1 MAMLAFCVLGSGSGG
16 NCTAIVLD
24 PDGPGPLPPRVLL
37 IDVGLSPKTTRRRLG
52 EVGLRFADV
61 TDILLTHLDSDHLHP
76 SWPAALFHNERIHV
90 HVHARHEPALRETA
104 INERRLCVI
113 EDKRAPGARQVSRGD
128 AEARSRIKTD
138 EAQLRL
144 LFASA
149 TPDLRAPSCDACV
162 PSSPTFTESTRVTAV
177 ALPHDEL
184 GATAYVLEHDGI
196 RLGLAT
202 DLGHVPAGLFDA
214 FAELD
219 AVAFESNYDAA
230 MQLSSYRPDFLKRR
244 IMGGRGHLSNEQALE
259 AIVEI
264 DRRGRLQH
272 VALLHLSRQCNDPA
286 LVRRLYAERA
296 PHVLPR
302 LVLSRQDVPTAVLRV
317 AGRTAGG
324 CEQGE

>member
-1 MAMLAFCVLGSGSGG
+1 MATLAFCVLGSGSGG

-24 PDGPGPLPPRVLL
+24 PDGPGLIPPRVLL
-37 IDVGLSPKTTRRRLG
+37 LDAGLSPKSTRRRLG

-76 SWPAALFHNERIHV
+76 SWPAALFHNDRIHV
-90 HVHARHEPALRETA
+90 HVHARHEPALRETT

-113 EDKRAPGARQVSRGD
+113 EDQPSPSAEEGSRGD
-128 AEARSRIKTD
+128 AEARSGIKAGET
-138 EAQLRL
+138 QL
-144 LFASA
+144 LFSAPPRLGAECRDA
-149 TPDLRAPSCDACV
+149 TPS
-162 PSSPTFTESTRVTAV
+162 SSPTFTGSTRVTAV
-177 ALPHDEL
+177 SLPHDEL
-184 GATAYVLEHDGI
+184 GATAYVLEHEGT

-202 DLGHVPAGLFDA
+202 DLGHVPPGLVDA

-219 AVAFESNYDAA
+219 ALAFESNYDTS
-230 MQLSSYRPDFLKRR
+230 MQLASQRPEFLKRR